1 MIRIRVSK
9 LVLPFPK
16 KNQLG
21 STTPCLAGCFTSYVC
36 TVQVCSHEWRPV
48 DKKNIAVNSLVFHSS
63 EPTWLFCGTNDGVVS
78 LWDVGTPS
86 LPTYDSTN
94 PKQLLKLYPD
104 YGTLDMIQL
113 RVVTDITIVSLLVCC
128 YR

>member
-1 MIRIRVSK
+1 
-9 LVLPFPK
+9 
-16 KNQLG
+16 
-21 STTPCLAGCFTSYVC
+21 
-36 TVQVCSHEWRPV
+36 V
-48 DKKNIAVNSLVFHSS
+48 DKKGIAVNSLVFHSA

-104 YGTLDMIQL
+104 YGMMREMYLEC
-113 RVVTDITIVSLLVCC
+113 RAG
-128 YR
+128 

>member
-1 MIRIRVSK
+1 MF
-9 LVLPFPK
+9 LFLLPDVDC
-16 KNQLG
+16 
-21 STTPCLAGCFTSYVC
+21 CL
-36 TVQVCSHEWRPV
+36 QVCYHEWRPV

-78 LWDVGTPS
+78 LWDVGTPT

-104 YGTLDMIQL
+104 YGNSMLFCVL
-113 RVVTDITIVSLLVCC
+113 FAVSLYL
-128 YR
+128 R